1 MHKMIIGID
10 PGANGG
16 VAYFHTDWIAVEK
29 LPQTGNLILQQFR
42 EYTTGIRSHE
52 VIVYIEAVRGRG
64 GWGATQSFNF
74 GRGVGR
80 ILGLI
85 EALEWK
91 YHEVMPAVWQKRVI
105 GTTSKGDKNM
115 LKEAAEELYGS
126 LGKTGGNLPIT
137 LWSAD
142 ALLIATYGSIVEEG
156 L

>member
-1 MHKMIIGID
+1 MRKMVIGID

-29 LPQTGNLILQQFR
+29 LPQTGNTLLQQFR
-42 EYTTGIRSHE
+42 EYTTGIKKEE
-52 VIVYIEAVRGRG
+52 VIVYIECVRGRG

-80 ILGLI
+80 TLGII
-85 EALEWK
+85 EALEWEYK
-91 YHEVMPAVWQKRVI
+91 EVTPTTWQKRVV

-115 LKEAAEELYGS
+115 LKEAAQELYGS
-126 LGKTGGNLPIT
+126 LGKTGGKLPIT

-156 L
+156 M

>member
-1 MHKMIIGID
+1 MRKMVIGID

-29 LPQTGNLILQQFR
+29 LPQTGNTLLQQFR
-42 EYTTGIRSHE
+42 EYTTGIKKEE
-52 VIVYIEAVRGRG
+52 VIVYIECVRGRG

-80 ILGLI
+80 TLGII
-85 EALEWK
+85 EALEWEYK
-91 YHEVMPAVWQKRVI
+91 EVTPTTWQKRVV

-115 LKEAAEELYGS
+115 LKEAAQELYGS
-126 LGKTGGNLPIT
+126 LGKTGGKLPIT

-156 L
+156 V

>member
-1 MHKMIIGID
+1 MVIGID
-10 PGANGG
+10 PGTNGG

-29 LPQTGNLILQQFR
+29 LPQTGNTLLQQFR
-42 EYTTGIRSHE
+42 EYTTGIKKEE
-52 VIVYIEAVRGRG
+52 VVVYIECVRGRG

-80 ILGLI
+80 TLGII
-85 EALEWK
+85 EALEWEYK
-91 YHEVMPAVWQKRVI
+91 EVTPTTWQKRVV

-115 LKEAAEELYGS
+115 LKEAAQELYGS
-126 LGKTGGNLPIT
+126 LGKTGGSLPIT

-156 L
+156 M